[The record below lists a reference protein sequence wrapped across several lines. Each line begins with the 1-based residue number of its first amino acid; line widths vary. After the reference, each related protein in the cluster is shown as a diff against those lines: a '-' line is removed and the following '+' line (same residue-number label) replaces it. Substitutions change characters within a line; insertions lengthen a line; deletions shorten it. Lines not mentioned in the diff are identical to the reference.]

1 MIEYLPSIVLFGS
14 IAVILIILGVLMIGL
29 YFMIKKLMFYNAS
42 LKKQNRDDKDD

>member
-14 IAVILIILGVLMIGL
+14 IAILLLLGALMIGL

-42 LKKQNRDDKDD
+42 LKNQNRDDKDD